1 MERRNFLKTAGSIC
15 AMASVAWV
23 TGSLTSCS
31 QLPVYKTPILENK
44 VAVPLNLFQQSNLQ
58 IIKPAGYDY
67 NIALQKENDGT
78 FSALLLRCTHSDN
91 QLSSTGNGFVCNLH
105 GSRFDKEG
113 MVLKGPAERSLKK
126 LKTSVSAENVI
137 IYLS

>member
-1 MERRNFLKTAGSIC
+1 MERRNFLKTTGSVC
-15 AMASVAWV
+15 AMVSIAMV

-31 QLPVYKTPILENK
+31 QLPIYKTAILENK
-44 VAVPLNLFQQSNLQ
+44 VAVPLNLFQQTSLQ

-78 FSALLLRCTHSDN
+78 FTALLLRCTHSDN

-113 MVLKGPAERSLKK
+113 IVLKGPAERPLKRLRTSL
-126 LKTSVSAENVI
+126 SSDNVT